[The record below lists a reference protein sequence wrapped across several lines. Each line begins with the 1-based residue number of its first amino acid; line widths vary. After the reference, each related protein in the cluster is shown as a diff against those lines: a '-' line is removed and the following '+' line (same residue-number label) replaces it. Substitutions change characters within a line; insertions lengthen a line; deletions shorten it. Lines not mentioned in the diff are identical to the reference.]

1 MVLAA
6 LLLECVK
13 MDFSRRSLLSA
24 GALFAATPA
33 SAEVLANGT
42 DQTLELQAAIDH
54 AARQGGVLRLGAGKF
69 VVSGLHVKTSLQ
81 IEGVAGH
88 TTLVAAGV
96 ATILKV
102 EGVEQVSINGI
113 SFEGGANGL
122 VLKNCGGRICGN
134 EFMSQEKTA
143 LFALDSKGLEISGN
157 HVHDVGNNGI
167 QVWTSDKREDG
178 TLVINNRVERVAA
191 RAGGS
196 GQNGNGI
203 NIYRAGNVLVSN
215 NRVTDCFYSAIR
227 NNSGSDCQII
237 GNSISRTGEVA
248 IYVEFAF
255 EGAVVSNN
263 MIEDIGFGISITN
276 FNEGGRLA
284 VCSNNLVRN
293 ARGGNSE
300 GVTTAGGIY
309 AEADT
314 LVSNNV
320 IEHARDVGIALG
332 WGLYCRNLSA
342 QGNLIRD
349 CGKGITASVTGGA
362 GPSYLANNVI
372 TGAKTAAILGMDHL
386 NAMTD
391 DLGKAGAKVPDLI
404 QLKDNIIRA

>member
-1 MVLAA
+1 MG
-6 LLLECVK
+6 
-13 MDFSRRSLLSA
+13 FSRRSLLSV
-24 GALFAATPA
+24 GAAFAATPA
-33 SAEVLANGT
+33 AAEVLSTGT

-54 AARQGGVLRLGAGKF
+54 AARNGGALRLGAGKF
-69 VVSGLHVKTSLQ
+69 LVSGLHVTTSLQ

-88 TTLVAAGV
+88 TKLVAVGNV
-96 ATILKV
+96 TILKI
-102 EGVEQVSINGI
+102 EDAELVSISGI
-113 SFEGGANGL
+113 TFEGGANGL
-122 VLKNCGGRICGN
+122 VLHNCGGRICGN
-134 EFMSQEKTA
+134 EFALHEKA
-143 LFALDSKGLEISGN
+143 AIFALDSKGLEISGN

-167 QVWTSDKREDG
+167 QVWSSDKREDG
-178 TLVINNRVERVAA
+178 TLVINNRVERIAA
-191 RAGGS
+191 KDGGS

-215 NRVTDCFYSAIR
+215 NRVTDCFFSAIR
-227 NNSGSDCQII
+227 NNSGSNCQII

-263 MIEDIGFGISITN
+263 MIDDICFGISITN

-284 VCSNNLVRN
+284 VCSGNLVRN
-293 ARGGNSE
+293 VRGGKTL

-320 IEHARDVGIALG
+320 IENAKDVGIALG
-332 WGLYCRNLSA
+332 WGPYARNLSA

-349 CGKGITASVTGGA
+349 CGKGITASMTKGA
-362 GPSYLANNVI
+362 GPSYIANNI
-372 TGAKTAAILGMDHL
+372 IAGAKIAAVLGMDHL

-391 DLGKAGAKVPDLI
+391 DLGKPDAKVPDLI
-404 QLKDNIIRA
+404 QLKDNIIRT

>member
-1 MVLAA
+1 MN
-6 LLLECVK
+6 
-13 MDFSRRSLLSA
+13 FSRRSLLSA
-24 GALFAATPA
+24 GAVLAATPA
-33 SAEVLANGT
+33 AADVISNGD

-54 AARQGGVLRLGAGKF
+54 AAKNDGLLRLGAGKF
-69 VVSGLHVKTSLQ
+69 LVSGLHAKSSLQ
-81 IEGVAGH
+81 IEGVGGH
-88 TTLVAAGV
+88 TKLVAAGKE
-96 ATILKV
+96 AILTI
-102 EGVEQVSINGI
+102 EGAERVSISGI
-113 SFEGGANGL
+113 TFEGGANGL

-134 EFMSQEKTA
+134 EFLSQEKTA

-157 HVHDVGNNGI
+157 HVHDIGNNGI

-178 TLVINNRVERVAA
+178 TLVINNRVERIAA
-191 RAGGS
+191 RDGGS

-203 NIYRAGNVLVSN
+203 NIYWAAQVLVSN
-215 NRVTDCFYSAIR
+215 NRIADCYFSAIR
-227 NNSGSDCQII
+227 NNAGSNCQIM
-237 GNSISRTGEVA
+237 GNNISRTGEVA

-263 MIEDIGFGISITN
+263 MIDDVAFGISIIN

-293 ARGGNSE
+293 VKGGNTE
-300 GVTTAGGIY
+300 GVTTGGGIY

-314 LVSNNV
+314 LVSSNV
-320 IEHARDVGIALG
+320 IENARDVGIALG
-332 WGLYCRNLSA
+332 WGRYCRNLTA

-349 CGKGITASVTGGA
+349 CGKGITASVTEGA
-362 GPSYLANNVI
+362 GPSYIVNNVI
-372 TGAKTAAILGMDHL
+372 AGAKTAAILGMDHL

-391 DLGKAGAKVPDLI
+391 DLGKPDAMVSDLI